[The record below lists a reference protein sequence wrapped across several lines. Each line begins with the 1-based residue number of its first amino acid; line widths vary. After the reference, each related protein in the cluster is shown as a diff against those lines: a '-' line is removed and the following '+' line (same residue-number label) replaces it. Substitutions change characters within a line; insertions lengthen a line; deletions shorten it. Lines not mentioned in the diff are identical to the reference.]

1 MLQLPK
7 LFVNIK
13 EFVSQEGL
21 IWVDLT
27 LHKAML
33 FFFAVSWS
41 SWDEFTDCKRKYNI
55 GVFVWCL
62 EISFLNIL
70 FLPFFSSIN
79 IIYLSFCYRVLDAEQ
94 KSGSN
99 IL

>member
-33 FFFAVSWS
+33 FFFLLLAGAPGMNLPTVKGSTILG
-41 SWDEFTDCKRKYNI
+41 FLF
-55 GVFVWCL
+55 GV
-62 EISFLNIL
+62 
-70 FLPFFSSIN
+70 
-79 IIYLSFCYRVLDAEQ
+79 
-94 KSGSN
+94 
-99 IL
+99 